1 VVAGVLDFY
10 ANRATIESMR
20 MFIPLKNSVLRD
32 FKSVPAVSIVAFVLS
47 ASCARQ
53 VRYIPDPV
61 KHIDRWMD
69 NFEQQM
75 SFSYT
80 YEMKTRFLLASASG
94 ECMIG
99 KGERLKGYWDR
110 GGKLQNFEYIGVG
123 DIEYVRIDGDW
134 EKSPRGEQSDVFTQI
149 KRILT
154 FGDFEYE
161 GFDDSYL
168 YRFRANV
175 PFLAPDRRKEMIG
188 SIRVSAENYL
198 PEIIWAGLPDSS
210 VYWQSRIFDYN
221 EYKDIKPPIREYRH
235 FYVHVNE
242 RARNDLYDVIERRLD
257 LLELNYRLEPWQD
270 RHLLSLPIQYELED
284 VQSIL
289 SPGGLNVYV
298 VVDERE
304 SAERIAYLKND
315 MYAPVF
321 VSDLLFTEGDVKDAE
336 IKFDARS
343 TPYIAL
349 RLHKRRRMPRAIGFE
364 VDSVLVATT
373 ALDTLPEMDRIN
385 LYPEMQYHDLEILRA
400 LIKEPLGAIDISPAS
415 GEIR

>member
-1 VVAGVLDFY
+1 
-10 ANRATIESMR
+10 M
-20 MFIPLKNSVLRD
+20 
-32 FKSVPAVSIVAFVLS
+32 
-47 ASCARQ
+47 
-53 VRYIPDPV
+53 
-61 KHIDRWMD
+61 
-69 NFEQQM
+69 
-75 SFSYT
+75 
-80 YEMKTRFLLASASG
+80 
-94 ECMIG
+94 
-99 KGERLKGYWDR
+99 
-110 GGKLQNFEYIGVG
+110 
-123 DIEYVRIDGDW
+123 
-134 EKSPRGEQSDVFTQI
+134 
-149 KRILT
+149 
-154 FGDFEYE
+154 
-161 GFDDSYL
+161 
-168 YRFRANV
+168 
-175 PFLAPDRRKEMIG
+175 
-188 SIRVSAENYL
+188 
-198 PEIIWAGLPDSS
+198 
-210 VYWQSRIFDYN
+210 
-221 EYKDIKPPIREYRH
+221 
-235 FYVHVNE
+235 
-242 RARNDLYDVIERRLD
+242 YDVIERRLD